1 VTVKMTLKVQQY
13 SVHGDGGDSVDD
25 FDFSDSDFDLEGDDD
40 DIFVDYVDEDA
51 TEETGSKGQQ
61 KGKGKK
67 AVGSKLKGTKV
78 LSLAGYGEESTDE
91 SELELPESDEEG
103 QGLRFKS
110 FKSEDIDNPIFKVGM
125 IFESV
130 GMLRKAITQYSM
142 KQRVEIKMP
151 RNEKKRLKAHC
162 GDGCLWNL
170 YASSDS
176 RTQGLM
182 IKTYHGQHTCQRKWT
197 LKRCTSKW
205 LAHTY
210 LESFQADQKM
220 TLTNFA
226 RTVQK
231 E

>member
-1 VTVKMTLKVQQY
+1 
-13 SVHGDGGDSVDD
+13 
-25 FDFSDSDFDLEGDDD
+25 
-40 DIFVDYVDEDA
+40 
-51 TEETGSKGQQ
+51 
-61 KGKGKK
+61 
-67 AVGSKLKGTKV
+67 
-78 LSLAGYGEESTDE
+78 LASYGEESIDK

-110 FKSEDIDNPIFKVGM
+110 FRSEDIDNPIFKVGM

-130 GMLRKAITQYSM
+130 EMLRKAITQYSM

-151 RNEKKRLKAHC
+151 RNEKKRFKAHC
-162 GDGCLWNL
+162 ADGCLWNL

-197 LKRCTSKW
+197 F
-205 LAHTY
+205 AHTY
-210 LESFQADQKM
+210 LESFRADKKM

-226 RTVQK
+226 RK
-231 E
+231 SRRNGI